1 MFSKNIGP
9 KKERGTLNLDQDLDG
24 WLRTITH
31 GFRKCH
37 WRCDAMWG
45 HVTLLIAV
53 QHNKNGN
60 WLHHRWTIGKP
71 YGQSPKRY
79 NVTLMW
85 RSKWRHYNVTVTTL
99 WRHCDAKRDASVT
112 SAWRTK
118 MRFLR
123 IEEWIPKVVFQPH
136 SKKKDLDR
144 QFEADGQSINRFT
157 FCPFALSLSLTHTH
171 THTHN
176 TLSLY
181 LFFISLALTNWLF
194 FFSKKMIRCPKVTF
208 FPFLKESK
216 RKVRVKPI
224 DAFYIFEKVF

>member
-1 MFSKNIGP
+1 M
-9 KKERGTLNLDQDLDG
+9 
-24 WLRTITH
+24 
-31 GFRKCH
+31 
-37 WRCDAMWG
+37 WR
-45 HVTLLIAV
+45 HVTLCDAV

-60 WLHHRWTIGKP
+60 RLHHRWTIGKP

-99 WRHCDAKRDASVT
+99 WRHCDAKRDASLT

-171 THTHN
+171 THTHSLCVCIC
-176 TLSLY
+176 LSV
-181 LFFISLALTNWLF
+181 SQSRQTVGPPAQ
-194 FFSKKMIRCPKVTF
+194 F
-208 FPFLKESK
+208 FPSNLTTSPSAKDSSSISFSLEINFSQKIINFYSKCWKPPLLKTWPSK
-216 RKVRVKPI
+216 GWIYHWHLWLKPLWWRH
-224 DAFYIFEKVF
+224 VS

>member
-1 MFSKNIGP
+1 MVSENVIDVVTPCVAK
-9 KKERGTLNLDQDLDG
+9 
-24 WLRTITH
+24 
-31 GFRKCH
+31 
-37 WRCDAMWG
+37 WG
-45 HVTLLIAV
+45 HVTLLNVV

-60 WLHHRWTIGKP
+60 RLHHRWTIGKP

-85 RSKWRHYNVTVTTL
+85 RSKWRHYNVTVTTLWRHYNVTVTTL

-157 FCPFALSLSLTHTH
+157 FCPFALSLSLSHPHAHTH
-171 THTHN
+171 AQH
-176 TLSLY
+176 TLSLS
-181 LFFISLALTNWLF
+181 LFHFSRFDQLAILLF
-194 FFSKKMIRCPKVTF
+194 KKMIRCQKVTF
-208 FPFLKESK
+208 FPFLEEPE
-216 RKVRVKPI
+216 RNVWVKPI